1 MIAIP
6 HIETKRPTL
15 LANLESNLHA
25 MNDYLSKN
33 RMSLITGPFDAVGT
47 WRTRFASLGHW
58 LLCGFRIWH
67 SEQRESGKMAGAV
80 SFLHHFDWPETELGW
95 NVHHDFEGT
104 GVAYEIGL
112 IARPYG
118 KIHLNIN
125 GVISFIDFANTRSA
139 ALAKRLGVTFEKT
152 HFLREYESHFYRH
165 PLGEPPKRATE
176 LEMNQ

>member
-58 LLCGFRIWH
+58 LLCGFGIWH

-95 NVHHDFEGT
+95 NVHHNFEGA
-104 GVAYEIGL
+104 GVAHEATL
-112 IARPYG
+112 IAQSSG
-118 KIHLNIN
+118 ETHLNIN
-125 GVISFIDFANTRSA
+125 GVISSLDPANTRSA
-139 ALAKRLGVTFEKT
+139 ALAKRLGATFEKT
-152 HFLREYESHFYRH
+152 HFLREYECNVYRY
-165 PLGEPPKRATE
+165 PVGDPPKKATL
-176 LEMNQ
+176 LEANQ